1 MTSTTRP
8 ASAVSAASILGW
20 HGLPGGVRADAPA
33 LTWGTH
39 HRTYGQLRARAQS
52 LAHAFHVAGAR
63 PGDRV
68 LVHLP
73 NRGEIFEVYFACAYA
88 GLTVV
93 PTNFRFRSR
102 ELALV
107 LEDVEPAVIVTESN
121 LGGIVAEAV
130 AEAGHSPRVVELPA
144 DESGPVYEDMATGPS
159 LVDLVPAVD
168 PHLVLF
174 TSGTTGR
181 PKGITMSHRC
191 ILDYAAQ
198 QVVNYPAIDGASVLL
213 IVPPLFNAGGINDL
227 AIATFLMG
235 GHVVLFPSGGW
246 SATAL
251 LEAVDRHSVTHA
263 IWFPTMIKPILA
275 RRLAAATTAESLK
288 AVIVGGEHCTP
299 TALRELRAA
308 FPQTQFVNTYGLT
321 EAGLVTFLPHDEF
334 ELKPE
339 SVGRVSRGGQAID
352 IRGADG
358 RSVAAGEVGEIWT
371 TSNFLPEGY
380 WNAPELTAESH
391 RDGWLNTGD
400 LGRMDADGYLYIE
413 GRERDMI
420 ISKGQN
426 IYPAEIE
433 SVLMEIPGVT
443 ACTVVGIPD
452 QEFGETPHAVVV
464 SARDDLTSDEVTAH
478 LNARLASFKRPRVI
492 HFWDSLPISDANKVR
507 KAEVR
512 ELILTVPS
520 SRGDSASAT

>member
-1 MTSTTRP
+1 M
-8 ASAVSAASILGW
+8 
-20 HGLPGGVRADAPA
+20 
-33 LTWGTH
+33 
-39 HRTYGQLRARAQS
+39 
-52 LAHAFHVAGAR
+52 
-63 PGDRV
+63 
-68 LVHLP
+68 VHLP
-73 NRGEIFEVYFACAYA
+73 NRGETFEVYFACAFA

-107 LEDVEPAVIVTESN
+107 LEDVTPAMIFTESS
-121 LGGIVAEAV
+121 LRDVVDGAV
-130 AEAGHSPRVVELPA
+130 SEAGQSTPVVELLA
-144 DESGPVYEDMATGPS
+144 DEPGREYEAMAAGPELTDHA
-159 LVDLVPAVD
+159 PAAD
-168 PHLVLF
+168 PLLVLF

-181 PKGITMSHRC
+181 PKGIAMSHRC
-191 ILDYAAQ
+191 ILEYAAQ
-198 QVVNYPAIDGASVLL
+198 QVVNYPAIDGDAVLL
-213 IVPPLFNAGGINDL
+213 IVPPLFNAGGVNDL

-235 GHVVLFPSGGW
+235 GHVVVFPSGNW
-246 SATAL
+246 SAEAL

-263 IWFPTMIKPILA
+263 IWFPTMIKPILKA
-275 RRLAAATTAESLK
+275 HAESAATAASLN

-308 FPQTQFVNTYGLT
+308 FPRAQFVNTYGLT
-321 EAGLVTFLPHDEF
+321 EAGLVTHLPHDEF

-352 IRGADG
+352 IRDVDG
-358 RSVAAGEVGEIWT
+358 WSLAAGEVGEIWT
-371 TSNFLPEGY
+371 TCNFLPDGY
-380 WNAPELTAESH
+380 WNAPELNDETH

-400 LGRMDADGYLYIE
+400 LGRLDRDGYLYIE

-443 ACTVVGIPD
+443 SCAVVGIPD
-452 QEFGETPHAVVV
+452 PEYGETPHAILI
-464 SARDDLTSDEVTAH
+464 SGRDDLTADMVEDHV
-478 LNARLASFKRPRVI
+478 NARLASFKRPRGF
-492 HFWDSLPISDANKVR
+492 HFWSSLPISDANKVR

-512 ELILTVPS
+512 DLIMRAAV
-520 SRGDSASAT
+520 SRGQTRQTAD